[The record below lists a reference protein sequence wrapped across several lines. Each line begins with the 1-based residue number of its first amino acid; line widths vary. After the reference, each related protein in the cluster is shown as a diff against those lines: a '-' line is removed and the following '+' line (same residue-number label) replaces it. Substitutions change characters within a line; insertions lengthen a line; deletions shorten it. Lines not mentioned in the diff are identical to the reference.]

1 MSKPASSNM
10 IRQMVDNILRD
21 SEEVGYG
28 SDADDPDLSGDEVK
42 TPIFVIKRDNE
53 ESKEA
58 NQMVDEMDG
67 DDRSEED
74 DLFV

>member
-10 IRQMVDNILRD
+10 IRQMVDNILKD

-58 NQMVDEMDG
+58 HQMVDEMDG